1 MKAEGWTMTRKR
13 KTDAK
18 KAQKRNIRELENLER
33 LKEKQLANSQ
43 GGMDVSQV
51 SSADSALSR
60 KLASKSN

>member
-1 MKAEGWTMTRKR
+1 MTRKR

-33 LKEKQLANSQ
+33 LKEKQLANSE
-43 GGMDVSQV
+43 GGFDPSQV

-60 KLASKSN
+60 KLASK